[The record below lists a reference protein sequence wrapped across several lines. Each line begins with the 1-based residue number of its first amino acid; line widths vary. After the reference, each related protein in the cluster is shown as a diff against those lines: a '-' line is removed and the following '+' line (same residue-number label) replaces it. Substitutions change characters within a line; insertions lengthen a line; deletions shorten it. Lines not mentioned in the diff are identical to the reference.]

1 MRFMLPAILTRQTA
15 CSLARQNCRT
25 PARRNSRTRV
35 RGYRIFGQR
44 GGWEANSAK
53 RPGGGRGRG
62 GTNGSWPAAVCPPS
76 PSPAPGPFRGVGLP
90 PAPLAE
96 NPIPPNPCARVPAR
110 RGSAILTRQTAGS
123 LARQNCRKHKAH
135 KAQKALSEKSG
146 KRKKR

>member
-53 RPGGGRGRG
+53 RPGLRICTLAHAQGRYALVDTLHECSLLFSRSLFFFLS
-62 GTNGSWPAAVCPPS
+62 TQE
-76 PSPAPGPFRGVGLP
+76 GVACRLFFVFFCY
-90 PAPLAE
+90 ACCSFVITLYRANRQFDIRLYCE
-96 NPIPPNPCARVPAR
+96 EKKHINYFLQFPID
-110 RGSAILTRQTAGS
+110 I
-123 LARQNCRKHKAH
+123 RK
-135 KAQKALSEKSG
+135 
-146 KRKKR
+146 R